1 MTTFP
6 RAQERAKIRLCCKI
20 GTHRAPLHA
29 SARAPERAKGC
40 SPLHYTVHC
49 CLTSE
54 CTRPEARERA
64 DFRHPTPARVH
75 VARAERS
82 TMVVWGAPL
91 LATPPGELTCLTCGR
106 WISRRETPRCGS
118 DAGECVSR
126 AMQGLDAACG
136 AGPHDRTLSRAT
148 SRLGEHRGCMS
159 QKCRAALR
167 SVVAPLPAH
176 LPALTNGGG
185 GPHPSPPQPPQV
197 APHEETR
204 QRNPGGQGELGR
216 RSGGLVI
223 MNVYHKSGMFL
234 APRLMNVLY
243 TAGLVRHPPKGH

>member
-1 MTTFP
+1 M
-6 RAQERAKIRLCCKI
+6 
-20 GTHRAPLHA
+20 
-29 SARAPERAKGC
+29 
-40 SPLHYTVHC
+40 
-49 CLTSE
+49 
-54 CTRPEARERA
+54 
-64 DFRHPTPARVH
+64 
-75 VARAERS
+75 
-82 TMVVWGAPL
+82 L
-91 LATPPGELTCLTCGR
+91 LAVLVLMTVLSHAQPRGWVSTGDACLK
-106 WISRRETPRCGS
+106 
-118 DAGECVSR
+118 
-126 AMQGLDAACG
+126 
-136 AGPHDRTLSRAT
+136 
-148 SRLGEHRGCMS
+148 
-159 QKCRAALR
+159 KCRAALR